1 MINHADS
8 QKNINSS
15 VTNIYIYIY
24 IYKRTLATPIKFL
37 SIVASKQVRNDSLSD
52 PEPEG
57 V

>member
-15 VTNIYIYIY
+15 VTNTKKKKKNISHFHKI
-24 IYKRTLATPIKFL
+24 FL
-37 SIVASKQVRNDSLSD
+37 SIVASMQVRNDSLSD

-57 V
+57 L